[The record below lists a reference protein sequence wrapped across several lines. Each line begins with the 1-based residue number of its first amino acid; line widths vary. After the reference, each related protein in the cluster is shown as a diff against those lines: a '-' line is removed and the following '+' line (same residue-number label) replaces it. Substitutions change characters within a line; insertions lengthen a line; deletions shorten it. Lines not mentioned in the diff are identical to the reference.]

1 MCPLHALLISA
12 LETRACVPLTWK
24 YISLIQFISTQFT
37 ILKKIEIFVIY
48 YWVALI
54 TIIHYHNWLNYLPNE
69 QQTHTTDIY
78 STSETTSVEPHSP
91 IVVWRFLSV
100 PQRYYSVTWTPDP
113 TWRPLDTLRPC
124 MKIWVYVWRPAPVY
138 CPVHLRVM
146 EGRDSWLYF
155 RGPYHYPPPL

>member
-1 MCPLHALLISA
+1 MSSSCIVNERSRNTCKCATN
-12 LETRACVPLTWK
+12 LEI
-24 YISLIQFISTQFT
+24 YFT
-37 ILKKIEIFVIY
+37 YSVHLNPIYPIFKNCQMMN

-54 TIIHYHNWLNYLPNE
+54 TIIHYQNWLNYLPNE
-69 QQTHTTDIY
+69 QQTRTTDFY
-78 STSETTSVEPHSP
+78 STSETTSVEPRSP

-100 PQRYYSVTWTPDP
+100 PRRYYSVTWTLDP
-113 TWRPLDTLRPC
+113 TWRPLDTQRPC
-124 MKIWVYVWRPAPVY
+124 VKVWVYVWRPAPVY